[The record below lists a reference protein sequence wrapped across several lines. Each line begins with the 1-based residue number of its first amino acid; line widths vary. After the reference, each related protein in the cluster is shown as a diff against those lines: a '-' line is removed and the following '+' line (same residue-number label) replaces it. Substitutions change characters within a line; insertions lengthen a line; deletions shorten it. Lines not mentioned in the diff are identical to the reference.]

1 MLSSVFRA
9 YCPGAHFR
17 HVVHRVYRAAASDR
31 FRRAVPGE
39 GCHVKTV
46 VGCEPYQGY
55 TYVLPKP
62 VISNYSTYIGKCHV
76 TIATPSD
83 P

>member
-1 MLSSVFRA
+1 
-9 YCPGAHFR
+9 
-17 HVVHRVYRAAASDR
+17 
-31 FRRAVPGE
+31 
-39 GCHVKTV
+39 
-46 VGCEPYQGY
+46 
-55 TYVLPKP
+55 VLPKP